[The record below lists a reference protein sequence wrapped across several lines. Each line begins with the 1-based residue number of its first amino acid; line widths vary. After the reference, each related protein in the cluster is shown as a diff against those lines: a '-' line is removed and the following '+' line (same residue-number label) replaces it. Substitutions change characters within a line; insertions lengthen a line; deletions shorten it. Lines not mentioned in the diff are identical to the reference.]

1 MLDHTRCLPLLL
13 ALLAVSLPLR
23 AAAAKGPPSP
33 EDSRSPLPEGTTASA
48 ANRGI
53 VLLDLVGLP
62 ADQAALEREAPGAVV
77 FAQAV
82 SQGAAAGPSAA
93 SLLTSQY
100 VQNHGLV
107 VAGDRIST
115 TAATMADAF
124 GGAGYATAGF
134 AADASLDPKSGVAQG
149 FKTSDF
155 KADSSSAAFQ
165 QATDAAVRWLAAQ
178 HGPFFLY
185 WHGVRPA
192 AESLEAF
199 RALRKAA
206 PAGTVL
212 VLTAGAG
219 LGGGPELGERTVHVP
234 LLIWS
239 PDLKPRRVAEVV
251 RLVDLG
257 PALLEWAKITVPDS
271 FQGAS
276 LAPLAE
282 GRSATPRYGFSASG
296 TAPGKPSLFSIRGEG
311 WQMIYDKASGEARL
325 FDLKADP
332 DMKTDLSESRPDIGL
347 DLTQRLMRHLRE
359 TKASARRG
367 GQLSPDLLRQMREKG
382 YW

>member
-1 MLDHTRCLPLLL
+1 MVNQARSLPLLL
-13 ALLAVSLPLR
+13 ALLAAFSPLR
-23 AAAAKGPPSP
+23 AAAP
-33 EDSRSPLPEGTTASA
+33 A
-48 ANRGI
+48 APRGI

-62 ADQAALEREAPGAVV
+62 AEQSALEREAPGAVV

-82 SQGAAAGPSAA
+82 AQGGAAAPSAA
-93 SLLTSQY
+93 SLLASQY

-107 VAGDRIST
+107 APGDHIST
-115 TAATMADAF
+115 AAATMAEAL
-124 GGAGYATAGF
+124 GRAGYATAGF
-134 AADASLDPKSGVAQG
+134 AADAGLDLQAGLARGFAVAG
-149 FKTSDF
+149 FQ
-155 KADSSSAAFQ
+155 AESSSTAFR
-165 QATDAAVRWLAAQ
+165 QARDGALRWLAAQ
-178 HGPFFLY
+178 RGPFFLY
-185 WHGVRPA
+185 LHGARPA
-192 AESLEAF
+192 PESLEAV
-199 RALRKAA
+199 RALRQAA
-206 PAGTVL
+206 PAGSWL
-212 VLTAGAG
+212 ILTAGVG
-219 LGGGPELGERTVHVP
+219 PGGGPELGERSVHVP

-239 PDLKPRRVAEVV
+239 PGLKPRRVAEVV

-257 PALLEWAKITVPDS
+257 PALLEWAKAAVPDS

-282 GRSATPRYGFSASG
+282 GGSAAPRYGFSASG
-296 TAPGKPSLFSIRGEG
+296 TQPGKPTLFSIRDGG

-359 TKASARRG
+359 TKSSGRRG
-367 GQLSPDLLRQMREKG
+367 EQLSPELLRQMREKG